1 MKKKTVYY
9 ILGGLSALIIVL
21 LLLSKTGILGNKDK
35 GKEVEISKVD
45 AITIV
50 ETVSATGKIQPEIEV
65 KISSEVSGEI
75 IELPV
80 KEGQVVKKG
89 DLLVRINP
97 DLYTSGLN
105 RSVASLSGT
114 KAGLSQADAQFK
126 EAKANYD
133 RNKALFQKGIISK
146 SDWDKAVSSY
156 EVAQASKQSAYYN
169 VQSASATVNEAK
181 DNLGRTTI
189 YAPADGTISSLGV
202 ELGERVLGTQQMT
215 GTEILRVANLNN
227 MEVEVDVNEN
237 DIVKINVGDSAKVE
251 VDAYLKKEFKGIVT
265 SISNSA
271 STALTADQVTNFK
284 VKIRILKESYA
295 DLLEGKPESYSPFR
309 PGMTATVDIITKRKE
324 NVLAVPISS
333 IIVKADTS
341 ATAKPVVQNPE
352 ENGDENQNQK
362 MPQSDKKFECVF
374 VKVGDKAKI
383 RVVKTG
389 IQDDTNIEISSGL
402 KKGDVVIVGPYSTV
416 TKDLNSGD
424 LVSVKSEEEKKTDK
438 PKK

>member
-1 MKKKTVYY
+1 MSKKSIF
-9 ILGGLSALIIVL
+9 ILSGVIIVVIIAL
-21 LLLSKTGILGNKDK
+21 LVLSKKGVIGNKDK
-35 GKEVEISKVD
+35 GKEVEVAQSN
-45 AITIV
+45 AITVI

-89 DLLVRINP
+89 QLLVKINP

-126 EAKANYD
+126 EAKASYD
-133 RNKALFQKGIISK
+133 RSKVLFDKGIISR
-146 SDWDKAVSSY
+146 SEWDKAISTY
-156 EVAQASKQSAYYN
+156 EVARASKESAYFN
-169 VQSASATVNEAK
+169 VQSATATVSEAR
-181 DNLGRTTI
+181 DNLGRTSI
-189 YAPADGTISSLGV
+189 FAPADGTISSLGV

-237 DIVKINVGDSAKVE
+237 DIVKVSVGDSAVVE

-271 STALTADQVTNFK
+271 SAALTADQVTNFK
-284 VKIRILKESYA
+284 VKVRILKESYE
-295 DLLEGKPESYSPFR
+295 DLLVGKPDSYSPFR

-324 NVLAVPISS
+324 NVIAVPISAVVIKTDTTS
-333 IIVKADTS
+333 VSQSKAIS
-341 ATAKPVVQNPE
+341 GNIAGEGNNIAAKN
-352 ENGDENQNQK
+352 
-362 MPQSDKKFECVF
+362 DKKFECIF
-374 VKVGDKAKI
+374 IKVGDKAQL

-389 IQDDTNIEISSGL
+389 IQDDTNIEITEGL
-402 KKGDVVIVGPYSTV
+402 KKGETVIVGPYTMV
-416 TKDLNSGD
+416 TKELKPND
-424 LVSVKSEEEKKTDK
+424 LVFTKSELDKKK
-438 PKK
+438 